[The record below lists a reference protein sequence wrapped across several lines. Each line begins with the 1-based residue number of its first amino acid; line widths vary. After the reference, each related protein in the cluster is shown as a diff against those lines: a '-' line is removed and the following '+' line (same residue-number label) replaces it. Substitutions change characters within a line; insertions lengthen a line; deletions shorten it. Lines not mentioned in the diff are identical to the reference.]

1 MDDGELFSALQ
12 SCLNTLSDWE
22 CVGVDSSDTNGVD
35 SSSLSPPGAGDFVIG
50 VVLIKRSFSFDSF
63 SRLEVGTDITT
74 SSFNVKDERLLVD
87 TDVILGDILF
97 PIHLSSVDFDLIAG
111 FGDAGGETNS
121 EDGLVLILLLLLFTA
136 LCEQAD
142 FVLR

>member
-1 MDDGELFSALQ
+1 M
-12 SCLNTLSDWE
+12 
-22 CVGVDSSDTNGVD
+22 D
-35 SSSLSPPGAGDFVIG
+35 SSSLSPPGAGDFVVG
-50 VVLIKRSFSFDSF
+50 VVPIRRFFNFDSF
-63 SRLEVGTDITT
+63 SRLEVSIGITT

-87 TDVILGDILF
+87 TNDDVVFGGTLF

-121 EDGLVLILLLLLFTA
+121 EDGLVLMLLPLLLGV

-142 FVLR
+142 LVLR